1 MTPPLGAR
9 APAYD
14 GKYYTSTFGP
24 GFGLVT
30 VARLAAKQKRAQTAS
45 GPPQSPIRSLEI
57 SGSQTDLLTPWYKGR
72 AEIIP
77 RERPARKLA
86 RSLEKPPTSGG
97 RALLAENENKQA
109 NGKETRTPMLAIALA
124 LLARR

>member
-1 MTPPLGAR
+1 
-9 APAYD
+9 
-14 GKYYTSTFGP
+14 
-24 GFGLVT
+24 

-109 NGKETRTPMLAIALA
+109 NGKQANGKETRTPMLAIALA

>member
-1 MTPPLGAR
+1 VTPPLGAR

-14 GKYYTSTFGP
+14 GKHYTSTL
-24 GFGLVT
+24 GFGL
-30 VARLAAKQKRAQTAS
+30 VARLAAKQKRTQTAS